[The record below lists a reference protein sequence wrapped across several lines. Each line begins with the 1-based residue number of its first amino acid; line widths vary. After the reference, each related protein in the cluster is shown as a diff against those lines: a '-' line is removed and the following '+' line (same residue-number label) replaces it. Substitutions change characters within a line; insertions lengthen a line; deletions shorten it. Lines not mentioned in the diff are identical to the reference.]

1 MEALPRSEISFRRS
15 GSSGLVWDD
24 KLLSVCAHKVSS
36 LQLLAIHRVTCGK
49 VFFVLYPP
57 IGCMYWFT
65 NKHDLK
71 PSKPQTEE
79 EREKEQ
85 QRSEPKAYKSVEV
98 EPTINPSSP
107 KVSGCCAIFGKPVK
121 ADKNT
126 NQKHKAKTT

>member
-24 KLLSVCAHKVSS
+24 KLLS
-36 LQLLAIHRVTCGK
+36 GE
-49 VFFVLYPP
+49 
-57 IGCMYWFT
+57 
-65 NKHDLK
+65 LK

-98 EPTINPSSP
+98 EPTIDPPSP

-126 NQKHKAKTT
+126 NQKHKPKTTHKSS